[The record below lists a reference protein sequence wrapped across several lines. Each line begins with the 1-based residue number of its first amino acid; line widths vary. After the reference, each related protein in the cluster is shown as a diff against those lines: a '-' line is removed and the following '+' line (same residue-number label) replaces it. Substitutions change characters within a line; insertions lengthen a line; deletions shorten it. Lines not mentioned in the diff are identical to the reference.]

1 MAGKVAVC
9 YVPRLMTHASSP
21 EAPASKPAFPLVFA
35 VALALLLVG
44 GGTVFFLIQHS
55 RAPQSDLT
63 LRQPGMDKGA
73 KAGGAAAES
82 PLKRGQLLP
91 GAGQPADIAGEW
103 PRWRG
108 PNGDNISDARI
119 RLANAWEASGPTK
132 LWEIELGEGF
142 AGAAVRNGCVYVMD
156 YDMAKQADALR
167 CLSLADGKEIWRYTY
182 PVKIKR
188 YHGISRTIP
197 TIAGKYIVALGPKC
211 HVICCE
217 AETGKFVWGLD
228 LVQEFGAEVPQ
239 WYAGQCP
246 LVDGDRVIL
255 AVGAEALLIAVD
267 LATGKPVWKSP
278 NPREW
283 KMTHAS
289 VVPVEFGGKKMY
301 VYCGSGGV
309 AGVASDDGKIL
320 WDTTEWI
327 ISMATVPSPLPVGD
341 GKIFLSGGYNAGSLM
356 LQLAQTDNK
365 IGVATLFRLKP
376 GDFGATQ
383 QTPILYQG
391 KIFGVRPDGQM
402 TCLDLDGKVRWASGP
417 AAKFGLGPV
426 MIADGTIIAM
436 NDDGRLTLAEAS
448 VDGWR
453 QLAQAKVLSGPDSW
467 GPLAL
472 VTGRLLARDMT
483 KMICLDLTGTKK

>member
-1 MAGKVAVC
+1 
-9 YVPRLMTHASSP
+9 MTNVSSP
-21 EAPASKPAFPLVFA
+21 EAPAPKPAAPLVFG
-35 VALALLLVG
+35 VVLALLLLG
-44 GGTVFFLIQHS
+44 GGAIFFLIQRS
-55 RAPQSDLT
+55 RAPQADIT
-63 LRQPGMDKGA
+63 LRQPGMDRTA
-73 KAGGAAAES
+73 KAGGGPAAPS
-82 PLKRGQLLP
+82 PLKLGKLLSGP
-91 GAGQPADIAGEW
+91 GQPADIAGEW

-108 PNGDNISDARI
+108 ANGDNISDAHI
-119 RLANAWEASGPTK
+119 PLASAWGAGGPAK

-156 YDMAKQADALR
+156 YDMAKQTDALR
-167 CLSLADGKEIWRYTY
+167 CLSLADGQEIWRYAY

-197 TIAGKYIVALGPKC
+197 TVAGKNIVALGPKC
-211 HVICCE
+211 HVVCCE
-217 AETGKFVWGLD
+217 ADTGKFVWGLD

-255 AVGAEALLIAVD
+255 AVGGEALLIAVD
-267 LATGKPVWKSP
+267 LATGKVAWKSP

-283 KMTHAS
+283 KMTHSS

-309 AGVASDDGKIL
+309 AGVAADDGKLL

-341 GKIFLSGGYNAGSLM
+341 GKIFLSGGYNSGSLM
-356 LQLAQTDNK
+356 LQLQQVDNK

-376 GDFGATQ
+376 GEFGATQ

-402 TCLDLDGKVRWASGP
+402 TCLDLDGKVRWTSGP
-417 AAKFGLGPV
+417 AAKFGLGPFL
-426 MIADGTIIAM
+426 IANGKLIVM

-448 VDGWR
+448 VDGW
-453 QLAQAKVLSGPDSW
+453 QPLAQAKVLNGPDSW
-467 GPLAL
+467 GPMAL
-472 VTGRLLARDMT
+472 VTGRLIARDMT

>member
-1 MAGKVAVC
+1 MVRAPMTNDATPETPAPRKPHPLVWGLAAVLLLLGGGVIFALWHHHRLPLTHI
-9 YVPRLMTHASSP
+9 VPRH
-21 EAPASKPAFPLVFA
+21 
-35 VALALLLVG
+35 
-44 GGTVFFLIQHS
+44 
-55 RAPQSDLT
+55 
-63 LRQPGMDKGA
+63 PGMDKLA

-82 PLKRGQLLP
+82 PLKRGQLIS
-91 GAGQPADIAGEW
+91 GTGQPADIAGEW

-119 RLANAWEASGPTK
+119 RLANAWDANGPAK

-156 YDMAKQADALR
+156 YDMAKQSDALR

-182 PVKIKR
+182 PIKIKR
-188 YHGISRTIP
+188 FHGISRTIP
-197 TIAGKYIVALGPKC
+197 TLAGKYIVALGPKC
-211 HVICCE
+211 QVISCE

-228 LVQEFGAEVPQ
+228 LVQDFGAEVPQ

-255 AVGAEALLIAVD
+255 GVGGEALLLAVE
-267 LATGKPVWKSP
+267 LATGKLVWKSP

-283 KMTHAS
+283 KMTHS
-289 VVPVEFGGKKMY
+289 SIVPMEFGGKKMY

-309 AGVASDDGKIL
+309 AGVAADDGKIL
-320 WDTTEWI
+320 WDTTDWV
-327 ISMATVPSPLPVGD
+327 ISMATVSSPLPVGD

-356 LQLAQTDNK
+356 LQLKQEGDKLAVTS
-365 IGVATLFRLKP
+365 LFRMKP
-376 GDFGATQ
+376 TSFGAAQ
-383 QTPILYQG
+383 QTPIFYQG

-402 TCLDLDGKVRWASGP
+402 TCLDLDGKVRWASGA
-417 AAKFGLGPV
+417 AAKFGLGPF
-426 MIADGTIIAM
+426 MIADGKLIAM
-436 NDDGRLTLAEAS
+436 NDDGLLTLAAAS
-448 VDGWR
+448 PDGW
-453 QLAQAKVLSGPDSW
+453 QMLTQAKVLPGHDSW

-483 KMICLDLTGTKK
+483 KLVCLDLTGKK

>member
-1 MAGKVAVC
+1 MTTEATPETPA
-9 YVPRLMTHASSP
+9 PRNPH
-21 EAPASKPAFPLVFA
+21 PLVWGLA
-35 VALALLLVG
+35 AALLLLG
-44 GGTVFFLIQHS
+44 GGVLFALWHQH
-55 RAPQSDLT
+55 RLPLQHIT
-63 LRQPGMDKGA
+63 PRQPGMDKGA
-73 KAGGAAAES
+73 KTGGAAGES
-82 PLKRGQLLP
+82 PLKHGQTLAGP
-91 GAGQPADIAGEW
+91 GQPADIAGEW

-108 PNGDNISDARI
+108 PHGDNISDARI
-119 RLANAWEASGPTK
+119 PLANAWAAGQPAK
-132 LWEIELGEGF
+132 LWEVELGEGF
-142 AGAAVRNGCVYVMD
+142 AGAAVRGGCVYLID

-167 CLSLADGKEIWRYTY
+167 CLSLEDGREIWRFTY

-197 TIAGKYIVALGPKC
+197 TLADKYVVSLGPKC
-211 HVICCE
+211 HVACCE

-246 LVDGDRVIL
+246 LVEGDRVIL
-255 AVGAEALLIAVD
+255 AVGGEALLIAVE
-267 LATGKPVWKSP
+267 LATGKVVWKSP

-309 AGVASDDGKIL
+309 AGVAADDGKLL
-320 WDTTEWI
+320 WDTTDWV

-356 LQLAQTDNK
+356 LQLQQEGGKLA
-365 IGVATLFRLKP
+365 VSSLFRLKP

-402 TCLDLDGKVRWASGP
+402 TCLDLNGKVRWASGP
-417 AAKFGLGPV
+417 AAKFGLGPF
-426 MIADGTIIAM
+426 MIADGKLIAM
-436 NDDGRLTLAEAS
+436 NDDGLLTLAAAS
-448 VDGWR
+448 VEGW
-453 QLAQAKVLSGPDSW
+453 QPLARAQILHGHDSW

-483 KMICLDLTGTKK
+483 KLVCLDLTGKKK

>member
-1 MAGKVAVC
+1 MFRA
-9 YVPRLMTHASSP
+9 LMTTDSSP
-21 EAPASKPAFPLVFA
+21 ETQSPRRPAPLVWG
-35 VALALLLVG
+35 VAAALLLLG
-44 GGTVFFLIQHS
+44 GGVIFYLLHHQ
-55 RAPQSDLT
+55 RSDLKEIT
-63 LRQPGMDKGA
+63 LRQPGMDKTA
-73 KAGGAAAES
+73 KAGGAAVES
-82 PLKRGQLLP
+82 PLKRGQLIP
-91 GAGQPADIAGEW
+91 GTGQPADIAGEW

-119 RLANAWEASGPTK
+119 RLANAWEASGPAK

-142 AGAAVRNGCVYVMD
+142 AGAAVRHGCVYVMD

-167 CLSLADGKEIWRYTY
+167 CLSLADGQEIWRYTY

-267 LATGKPVWKSP
+267 LATGKVVWKSP

-289 VVPVEFGGKKMY
+289 VVPVEFGGKKMC

-309 AGVASDDGKIL
+309 AGIAADDGKLL

-356 LQLAQTDNK
+356 LQLAQVENK
-365 IGVATLFRLKP
+365 ISVATLFRLKP

-417 AAKFGLGPV
+417 AAKFGLGPF
-426 MIADGTIIAM
+426 MIADGKLIVM
-436 NDDGRLTLAEAS
+436 NDDGRLTLAAAS
-448 VDGWR
+448 VDGWQ
-453 QLAQAKVLSGPDSW
+453 QLAQAKVLSGPDSRIR
-467 GPLAL
+467 G
-472 VTGRLLARDMT
+472 ARSRSSPAACSRAT
-483 KMICLDLTGTKK
+483 